1 MVNRTPGSH
10 NWAVAFAAVPET
22 EVVAVYDRGSE
33 TRDAFTACWGPVAI
47 YDDYQRMLEQVNPDI
62 VCVATRQTQH
72 ADQIESAIAAG
83 ARGILSDKPLATT
96 PAEAQRIVAACQGAG
111 VPLAFGL
118 DRRWSQRY
126 RGAREAIAG
135 GLIGQPQTVI
145 AYGVPNL
152 INHGCHWYD
161 AALSLVGDPEV
172 ALVSGVVDPLA
183 GEPADSRRRLDPP
196 GRAQVELV
204 DGTVMY
210 VTPDGGSAPAFEVI
224 GKGGRLLL
232 LNDARE
238 NALWTLETPPGGAAR
253 LRPTPLELP
262 SDAADWPAGPA
273 AVRDL
278 VGAILDRRPTACDVD
293 AARRATAIGFA
304 IHESSRRGG
313 MRVALA
319 DVDPAGRIESFP
331 WGNE

>member
-1 MVNRTPGSH
+1 MVSRTPGSH

-22 EVVAVYDRGSE
+22 EIVAVYDRGPE
-33 TRDAFTACWGPVAI
+33 TRDAFTACWGPVATF
-47 YDDYQRMLEQVNPDI
+47 DDYQRMLEETRPDV

-83 ARGILSDKPLATT
+83 ARGILSDKPLATS
-96 PAEAQRIVAACQGAG
+96 PAEAQRILAACQGAA

-118 DRRWSQRY
+118 DRRWSLRY
-126 RGAREAIAG
+126 RAARQAIAG
-135 GLIGQPQTVI
+135 GLVGQPQTVI

-161 AALSLVGDPEV
+161 AALMLVGDPEV
-172 ALVSGVVDPLA
+172 AQVSGGVDPLA
-183 GEPADSRRRLDPP
+183 GEPPGSRRRLDPP
-196 GRAQVELV
+196 GRAQVELANGV
-204 DGTVMY
+204 VMY
-210 VTPDGGSAPAFEVI
+210 VTPDGGPAPAFEVV

-232 LNDARE
+232 LNDARDA
-238 NALWTLETPPGGAAR
+238 ALWTLETPAGGAAR
-253 LRPTPLELP
+253 LRATPMDLP

-273 AVRDL
+273 VVRDL
-278 VGAILDRRPTACDVD
+278 VRAIEAGGPTACDVD
-293 AARRATAIGFA
+293 ATRRATAIGFA

-319 DVDPAGRIESFP
+319 DVDPALRIESFP